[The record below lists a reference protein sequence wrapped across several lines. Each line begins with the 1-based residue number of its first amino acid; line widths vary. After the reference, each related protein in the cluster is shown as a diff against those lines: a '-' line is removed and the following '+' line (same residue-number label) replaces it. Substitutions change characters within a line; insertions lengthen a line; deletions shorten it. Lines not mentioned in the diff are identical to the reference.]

1 MPDAAAAAAPHA
13 EPAADA
19 RCTPLRRYRRG
30 CPLWPGCTIAF
41 AALSLLAAAAPPMAI
56 SAKCGPPWSATAFTI
71 GCRHGRRL
79 FEFTDDE
86 RQMRDLAYPLIEPP
100 YDRQQWYSVAGE
112 YGVTGSIKRDIRS
125 EYANCLL
132 SSAFRSPSARYSQL
146 IDDARNDVTRL
157 PQFFETAT
165 RVIDIDRKR
174 RKSLAFVSSVSPKER
189 DDAFRRIADHA
200 ALVSK
205 VSEKLGQRVAAY
217 RIALERLVIMT
228 PSQQAIEAERSINQ
242 LQTQLAYY
250 QTHSAPTWARE
261 QSLASAR

>member
-1 MPDAAAAAAPHA
+1 M
-13 EPAADA
+13 
-19 RCTPLRRYRRG
+19 
-30 CPLWPGCTIAF
+30 PLWPGCAIAF
-41 AALSLLAAAAPPMAI
+41 AALSLLAGCAANGDFGEVRPTLVSDSIHDWLPPRT
-56 SAKCGPPWSATAFTI
+56 SA
-71 GCRHGRRL
+71 

-86 RQMRDLAYPLIEPP
+86 RQMRDLAYPLMEPP
-100 YDRQQWYSVAGE
+100 YERQQWYSVAGE

-157 PQFFETAT
+157 PQFFETAG

-189 DDAFRRIADHA
+189 DDALRRVADNV
-200 ALVSK
+200 ALVSN
-205 VSEKLGQRVAAY
+205 VSEKLTQRVAAY

-228 PSQQAIEAERSINQ
+228 PSQQAVEAERSINQ
-242 LQTQLAYY
+242 LQAQLAYY
-250 QTHSAPTWARE
+250 RTHSAPTWARE